1 MRISCVARYK
11 TIIRSP
17 WSSARA
23 FDYMADVR
31 NLGGWDPS
39 IRRVVQVSGEGGGEA
54 TEFDIEVARPGG
66 STTLRYRT
74 THFEPFTSVRLEA
87 RTRSL
92 TSVDCIDIVDDGA
105 GCLVSYDARL
115 ELNGARRVFDPLLGW
130 MFGRIGDRA
139 ALGLETALEGART

>member
-31 NLGGWDPS
+31 NFGGWDPS

-54 TEFDIEVARPGG
+54 TEFDIEVPQDDFTLDNLG
-66 STTLRYRT
+66 SIRRM
-74 THFEPFTSVRLEA
+74 
-87 RTRSL
+87 
-92 TSVDCIDIVDDGA
+92 
-105 GCLVSYDARL
+105 VSYIESRKA
-115 ELNGARRVFDPLLGW
+115 
-130 MFGRIGDRA
+130 
-139 ALGLETALEGART
+139 